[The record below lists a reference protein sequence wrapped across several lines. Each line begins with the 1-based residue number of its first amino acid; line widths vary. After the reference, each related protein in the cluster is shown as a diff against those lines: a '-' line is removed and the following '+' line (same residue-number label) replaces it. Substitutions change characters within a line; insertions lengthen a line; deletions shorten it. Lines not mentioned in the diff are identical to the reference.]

1 MNATK
6 IKICKQVFKDI
17 CNKYL
22 GSEECIKERIEELCS
37 HQKLSV
43 EEVTYV

>member
-17 CNKYL
+17 WNKYP
-22 GSEECIKERIEELCS
+22 GSEERTKERIEELCS
-37 HQKLSV
+37 HQKLYV